1 MKKTLTI
8 ICAILLIALN
18 IIVIYSAIFASTN
31 GLNKSST
38 IKWTEETEIFV
49 EENFGHYE
57 TDYEK
62 AVAFKDWI
70 VNNIKYTPYA
80 IPLIQTVDV
89 DEVIESRSGICFEQA
104 SLFTVFCRISG
115 IECYNVDG
123 RAKSNFASTHSW
135 NRFCIDGQWYEID
148 ITHDQSAMKK
158 DKALYGVNE
167 ISDLD
172 APDKSYNIYRIY

>member
-8 ICAILLIALN
+8 ICAIVLIALN
-18 IIVIYSAIFASTN
+18 VLIIGSSIFASTN
-31 GLNKSST
+31 GLEKNTT
-38 IKWTEETEIFV
+38 IKWTDETVEFV

-57 TDYEK
+57 SDYEK

-70 VNNIKYTPYA
+70 VDNVKYTPYTM
-80 IPLIQTVDV
+80 PLIQSVDV
-89 DEVIESRSGICFEQA
+89 DKVIASGEGICFEQA

-123 RAKSNFASTHSW
+123 RAKKNFAATHSW

-148 ITHDQSAMKK
+148 ITHDQSAKAKNKK
-158 DKALYGVNE
+158 LYGVNE
-167 ISDLD
+167 ISGLD
-172 APDKSYNIYRIY
+172 APDKSYNIYRTY